1 MAWFKKNSSKI
12 LPQIIASL
20 FLAGFVAY
28 AWTGPGGPPPT
39 LNVDAP
45 INVGTT
51 SQTKQGDLTLQGK
64 LKVDGNILDKLGS
77 IIYNATTSKIERARM
92 PF

>member
-1 MAWFKKNSSKI
+1 MFRKFYKF
-12 LPQIIASL
+12 LPQIVAML
-20 FLAGFVAY
+20 FLAGFFAY
-28 AWTGPGGPPPT
+28 AWTGPTSEPPAG
-39 LNVDAP
+39 NVAAP

-51 SQTKQGDLTLQGK
+51 THTKQGDLTLQGK